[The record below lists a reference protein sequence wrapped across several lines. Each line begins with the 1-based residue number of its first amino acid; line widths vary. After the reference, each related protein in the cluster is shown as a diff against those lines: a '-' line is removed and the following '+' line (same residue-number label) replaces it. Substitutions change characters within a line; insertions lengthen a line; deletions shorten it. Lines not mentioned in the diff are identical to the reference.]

1 MSWEDNEKEF
11 QRLRN
16 EKQDWYNGGYAT
28 GADSNLTPAE
38 TLGYYDLQKMSDD
51 EYNKFSQAVK
61 SNSSP
66 TIDTSSIIN
75 DDKPGIG
82 TAVMNGLK
90 GSVRG
95 LLTLIL
101 KLIRVTR
108 MLSKSMT
115 NQRTSARL

>member
-51 EYNKFSQAVK
+51 EYNKFSQAVQ

-95 LLTLIL
+95 LFGAAKAAVDANIEAH
-101 KLIRVTR
+101 KGDKNVV
-108 MLSKSMT
+108 K
-115 NQRTSARL
+115 

>member
-51 EYNKFSQAVK
+51 EYTVFV
-61 SNSSP
+61 
-66 TIDTSSIIN
+66 TC
-75 DDKPGIG
+75 
-82 TAVMNGLK
+82 
-90 GSVRG
+90 
-95 LLTLIL
+95 IL
-101 KLIRVTR
+101 DAL
-108 MLSKSMT
+108 
-115 NQRTSARL
+115 AAA